1 MGKIGYLL
9 KRIKTMDKKA
19 MFDKIDSIHKKTG
32 KSKTYLLYDMF
43 KCARKYGAGYMDYDL
58 FEMYNLTP
66 EQRDTYITRGRNNEL
81 VGKYNNK
88 DYFHIFE
95 NKDEFNTLFKDYIKR
110 DWIKV
115 NGLPKEDVI
124 AFMKKH
130 NEFMAKPVDGGCGH
144 GIVKININEEKYGD
158 KSFNEALKSNYDS
171 LGIKNTDNNKD
182 NVLEALYNKLVENGN
197 NFELEEVIKQ
207 HPEVN
212 KIYSGAINTVRVV
225 TILKDNVPH
234 VICAY
239 FRIGNGKFVDNF
251 NSGGMVAPVNEVTGE
266 VMDKAVDKNKNL
278 YETHPQTG
286 TQIKG
291 FKFPDWDKAIA
302 MCKEASK
309 IVPQMGYIGWDVC
322 FTPNGPIFVEGNE
335 FPGHDI
341 YQLPEHT
348 PNKIGMMPKFNI

>member
-1 MGKIGYLL
+1 MGKIKYIL
-9 KRIKTMDKKA
+9 KRLKEMDKKA
-19 MFDKIDSIHKKTG
+19 MFEKIDSIHKKTG
-32 KSKTYLLYDMF
+32 KSKIYLLYDMQ

-58 FEMYNLTP
+58 FEMYNLNKD
-66 EQRDTYITRGRNNEL
+66 QRDTYITRGRNNEI
-81 VGKYNNK
+81 VRKYNNK
-88 DYFHIFE
+88 EYFHIFE

-115 NGLPKEDVI
+115 KDTPKEKVI
-124 AFMKKH
+124 AFMEKH
-130 NEFMAKPVDGGCGH
+130 NEFMAKPIDGGCGH
-144 GIVKININEEKYGD
+144 GIEKINT
-158 KSFNEALKSNYDS
+158 SNYKS
-171 LGIKNTDNNKD
+171 LDEVYD
-182 NVLEALYNKLVENGN
+182 KLTEGNN

-207 HPEVN
+207 HSEVS
-212 KIYSGAINTVRVV
+212 KIYPDAINTVRVV

-239 FRIGNGKFVDNF
+239 FRIGNGKYVDNF
-251 NSGGMVAPVNEVTGE
+251 NSGGMVAPVNELTGE
-266 VMDKAVDKNKNL
+266 VVDRAIDKKKNL
-278 YETHPQTG
+278 YENHPQTG
-286 TQIKG
+286 AKIKG
-291 FKFPDWDKAIA
+291 FKFPDWDKAIS

-309 IVPQMGYIGWDVC
+309 VVPQMGYIGWDVC